1 MREEAF
7 CNFCNAMLKLRLVLF
22 FLFVTFFSN
31 ATDFRGKLK
40 HNPPEDLLSYW
51 EYYLSFSNMKELN
64 TAYVSVDA
72 RLQSPRLKLINDLA
86 FVKCISELSL
96 LDKSYEMLR
105 KRKKAIA
112 NEDNYLKGIYCLVK
126 ARLLFRVN
134 RNRDA
139 LACNRRAINYLK
151 RTKHTGEL
159 KNALLNQGYFYSAV
173 DPEKAKNYY
182 LEAFNLEKRGEK
194 RFYVLLRTNRALQC
208 LLEND
213 TKSATAFCEEAEQF
227 LQKKRNENYLDRF
240 RVLIIRASIAEMD
253 HNFSQEDAYLE
264 RAKNLAVKHN
274 MHLNL
279 SSIVYSQSYNFIQR
293 SDYKNAYFAL
303 REKDSLSK
311 VISVENLSEEMAVYD
326 LESKIATAKA
336 EKQRL
341 DAQFKHERERKQWL
355 LGSSVFL
362 MVLLSGITYLWLA
375 NQRKNRILIQQNR
388 VLAKTE
394 IQHNKMRLEPARST
408 DTELITELEK
418 WVFDKE
424 LYKQPHLTI
433 ERLAKKL
440 NTNRTYLSEAINSH
454 YQTNYSTWI
463 NQIRIEAARKMLAAA
478 EYNHYSIEGIAQLV
492 GYTSISSFN
501 SSFKRVTGLTPSQ
514 FRKSI

>member
-1 MREEAF
+1 
-7 CNFCNAMLKLRLVLF
+7 MLKLPLVLL
-22 FLFVTFFSN
+22 FLLVTLFSN
-31 ATDFRGKLK
+31 AADFRSKLK

-51 EYYLSFSNMKELN
+51 EYYLSFSNMKGLN
-64 TAYVSVDA
+64 SAYVSVDA
-72 RLQSPRLKLINDLA
+72 SLQSPRLKLINDLA

-105 KRKKAIA
+105 NRKKSVA

-134 RNRDA
+134 KNEDA
-139 LACNRRAINYLK
+139 LACNKRAIRYLK
-151 RTKHTGEL
+151 GTKYTGEY

-173 DPEKAKNYY
+173 DPEKAMSYY
-182 LEAFNLEKRGEK
+182 AEAKQLEEKGEK
-194 RFYVLLRTNRALQC
+194 RFYVLLRTNLALQC
-208 LLEND
+208 LLAND
-213 TKSATAFCEEAEQF
+213 PQKAAGYCTEAESF
-227 LQKKRNENYLDRF
+227 LNRTGKDNYLDLF
-240 RVLIIRASIAEMD
+240 RVLIIRASIAEMEE
-253 HNFSQEDAYLE
+253 NFPREDFYLE
-264 RAKNLAVKHN
+264 EAKKLALKHQ

-303 REKDSLSK
+303 REKDSLSR
-311 VISVENLSEEMAVYD
+311 VMAVENLSEEMAVYD

-336 EKQRL
+336 EKRRL
-341 DAQFKHERERKQWL
+341 DAQYKHERERKQWL

-362 MVLLSGITYLWLA
+362 ALLLSGITYLWLG
-375 NQRKNRILIQQNR
+375 NRRKNRILIQQNK

-394 IQHNKMRLEPARST
+394 LQRNKTRTETPRTA
-408 DTELITELEK
+408 DAELITELEK

-424 LYKQPHLTI
+424 LYKQSNLTI

-454 YQTNYSTWI
+454 YQMNYSTWI
-463 NQIRIEAARKMLAAA
+463 NQVRIEAARKMLAAND
-478 EYNHYSIEGIAQLV
+478 YNHYSIEGIAQVV

-501 SSFKRVTGLTPSQ
+501 SSFKRITGLTPSQ